1 MLHHQPL
8 KDRILKPDHQQHQ
21 HSCIV
26 TMTKSYRPPQYKSWS
41 EETMEKAYTS
51 VLKNGMSV
59 RKAAEVYNVPKSTLG
74 DRVSGR
80 TIIGSKSGP
89 KKILS
94 DQQEDCL
101 DQFLIGCSS
110 IGFAKSRIEVI
121 SLINRM
127 Y

>member
-8 KDRILKPDHQQHQ
+8 KDRILKPDHQHYQ

-26 TMTKSYRPPQYKSWS
+26 TMTKSCRPSQYKSWS

-51 VLKNGMSV
+51 VLNNGMSV

-89 KKILS
+89 KKKFGRPARGLFS
-94 DQQEDCL
+94 
-101 DQFLIGCSS
+101 
-110 IGFAKSRIEVI
+110 
-121 SLINRM
+121 
-127 Y
+127 